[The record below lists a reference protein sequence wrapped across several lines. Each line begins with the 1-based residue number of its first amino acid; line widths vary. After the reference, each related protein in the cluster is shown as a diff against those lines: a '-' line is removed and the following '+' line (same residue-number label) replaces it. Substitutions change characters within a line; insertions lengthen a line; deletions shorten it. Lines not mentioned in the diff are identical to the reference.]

1 MDNVQCNITIPL
13 SEYEYVGYG
22 KFLGNLIM
30 ILISVLGILINGVFS
45 FNYLKKMIK
54 TKTTGKKEISLVETI
69 LCIVAS
75 IETIISICWLINNSL
90 LRHTERM
97 FDHCTL
103 CTIVAHAEIFFYL
116 FDWMILS
123 TSLYQIR
130 VILLDP
136 EKTLEAGKFVIKYLI
151 VSLAAALCSLIF
163 SIPAKMGGIS
173 PLLTCFLNVQ
183 NFKET
188 YQNIFFWI
196 FVLLPL
202 FCFVFGFSQVY
213 LIIKSKEYKEK
224 DNKKFFIEYSY
235 FVIIYI
241 IFSIFLI
248 ITYIVNFILIKNDV
262 SPQDHAAY
270 KICIFIV
277 TFISCSTPLIVGLF
291 RYLKTGLYKR
301 LFNTNNIPDI
311 ENPLIDNDNGS
322 SNNLGDLEKR
332 LLQQKI
338 VKYFTAI
345 SYVLGKS
352 KQSKKQEEQEG
363 NALNKSFNAMEHEDY
378 KITKNEIL
386 KDFDLKIND
395 DINVLNE
402 ANIDIEITEYN
413 PSIFRQLRDL
423 EGFSEDEL
431 ISIFLPQKGTY
442 ELIQKKNQT
451 IYINSTDKLLMLKEI
466 KREKLLF
473 YQRNFLPNI
482 YEHIVNNPNSILCR
496 VFGLY
501 KIKIDQKEDVY
512 MALMYNT
519 NESVDSFTNSK
530 NDAKEMKLKE
540 SELNN
545 YIVEGKKK
553 EALTNNKFKIQLN
566 HDENIKLKG
575 IIEKDIHFLKE
586 KNIEEYK
593 FLIFERNIEEKE
605 RLTLMNNDDK
615 NENKNKVD
623 PKSKVLNSK
632 IKKYTFI
639 SNLPNII
646 YTICILG
653 FSRKKPH

>member
-1 MDNVQCNITIPL
+1 MDNAQCNINIPL

-451 IYINSTDKLLMLKEI
+451 IY
-466 KREKLLF
+466 R
-473 YQRNFLPNI
+473 
-482 YEHIVNNPNSILCR
+482 
-496 VFGLY
+496 
-501 KIKIDQKEDVY
+501 
-512 MALMYNT
+512 
-519 NESVDSFTNSK
+519 
-530 NDAKEMKLKE
+530 
-540 SELNN
+540 
-545 YIVEGKKK
+545 
-553 EALTNNKFKIQLN
+553 
-566 HDENIKLKG
+566 
-575 IIEKDIHFLKE
+575 
-586 KNIEEYK
+586 
-593 FLIFERNIEEKE
+593 
-605 RLTLMNNDDK
+605 
-615 NENKNKVD
+615 
-623 PKSKVLNSK
+623 
-632 IKKYTFI
+632 
-639 SNLPNII
+639 
-646 YTICILG
+646 
-653 FSRKKPH
+653 